1 MNTRNTSLSQTVLE
15 ILNRDLNKVIQEIES
30 YKNENHIWSLAGNI
44 GNTGG
49 NLALHIAGAINH
61 FIGAVLGRNGYVRER
76 DKEFS
81 EKNITRDEILSKV
94 KSAIETIHQVLPVIS
109 LEILEDE
116 FPEKPGGK
124 SMTTGFFMIHL
135 VSHIN
140 YHLGQ
145 INYHRRLL
153 DKNQ

>member
-1 MNTRNTSLSQTVLE
+1 MKTENTFLSQTVLE

-30 YKNENHIWSLAGNI
+30 YENEDHIWSLSGSI
-44 GNTGG
+44 SNTGG

-61 FIGAVLGRNGYVRER
+61 FIGAVLGKNGYVRER

-81 EKNITRDEILSKV
+81 VKHLSREEIVSQV
-94 KSAIETIHQVLPVIS
+94 KSAIDTIQQVLPGIS
-109 LEILEDE
+109 ETNLENE

-153 DKNQ
+153 DKK